1 VVSFSGK
8 TDFWD
13 AIFNPTLL
21 AVELITNKNTII
33 STSFV
38 TNPDT
43 RVHAPHTRP
52 LLVDVKPMNIFL
64 NQKLRYSEDETTRS
78 GLDKSVNI

>member
-1 VVSFSGK
+1 
-8 TDFWD
+8 
-13 AIFNPTLL
+13 
-21 AVELITNKNTII
+21 
-33 STSFV
+33 V

-43 RVHAPHTRP
+43 RVHALHTRP